1 MKNLKTLLSIAAALM
16 LLLSLAVPGAFA
28 DEDTV
33 DGSFTA
39 ANVLPDV
46 TALEVYSD
54 AGLSS
59 VADNLNPYVEY
70 YVKVTAGDLNT
81 IDDIDEIEAQLFY
94 DSGGTDPAALGFAD
108 TQTCAILTW
117 DKDGGSEWTIS
128 AGGGTT
134 WSLDTG
140 DCVKPS
146 DMTESSDYW
155 VFAVTIGKVATES
168 PGSDD
173 WDVYAKATDA
183 GGNDEYYTRDK
194 EMMWYGEIK
203 ANTASADFGSV
214 TPGTGFADGT
224 NDVTG
229 ISMNYIANGDYDQKV
244 KSDATWDGVTY
255 TADFDATGTCDDDQE
270 FSLMAYDE
278 DTFGS
283 AVPVD
288 TSGVSIDAT
297 GTQTAE
303 AGNTVATNALWMKV
317 GDFQIDTYSGSI
329 TYIIEDR

>member
-1 MKNLKTLLSIAAALM
+1 MKNLKTLLSVAAALM
-16 LLLSLAVPGAFA
+16 LLLSLAVPVAFA

-54 AGLSS
+54 AGLTSTAS
-59 VADNLNPYVEY
+59 NLNPYVEY

-94 DSGGTDPAALGFAD
+94 DSAGNDPNAPGSAD

-128 AGGGTT
+128 AGAGTT
-134 WSLDTG
+134 WALTEG

-146 DMTESSDYW
+146 DMTASSDYW

-183 GGNDEYYTRDK
+183 GGNDEMYTVDK
-194 EMMWYGEIK
+194 EMMWYGEIM
-203 ANTASADFGSV
+203 ANTTTANFGSV
-214 TPGTGFADGT
+214 TPGTGFTDGI
-224 NDVTG
+224 NEVDD

-244 KSDATWDGVTY
+244 KSAASWSGTTY
-255 TADFDATGTCDDDQE
+255 TANFDDSGTCDDDQE

-283 AVPVD
+283 AVQVD
-288 TSGVSIDAT
+288 TTGVSIDAT

-303 AGNTVATNALWMKV
+303 AGNTVAANALWMKV
-317 GDFQIDTYSGSI
+317 GDFQIDTYSGNV